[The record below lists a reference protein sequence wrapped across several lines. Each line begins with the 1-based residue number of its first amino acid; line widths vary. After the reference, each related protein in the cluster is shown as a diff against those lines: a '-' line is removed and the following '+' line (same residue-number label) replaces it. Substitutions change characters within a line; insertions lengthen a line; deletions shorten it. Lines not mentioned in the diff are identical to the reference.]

1 MFANNGSI
9 KKLQK
14 SNCQWLG
21 WVDQN
26 QQACGFPWPPIYCSS
41 GSKVAFM
48 QLCSIKLDIQ
58 EPVRSQ
64 C

>member
-26 QQACGFPWPPIYCSS
+26 QQACVFPWPPIYCSS
-41 GSKVAFM
+41 GSKVALFA
-48 QLCSIKLDIQ
+48 I
-58 EPVRSQ
+58 VFH
-64 C
+64 